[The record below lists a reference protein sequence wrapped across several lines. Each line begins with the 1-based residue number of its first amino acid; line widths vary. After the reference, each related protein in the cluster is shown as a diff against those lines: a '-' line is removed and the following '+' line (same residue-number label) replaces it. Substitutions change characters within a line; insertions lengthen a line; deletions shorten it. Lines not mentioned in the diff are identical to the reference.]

1 MVDIRYN
8 LEGGLFPIERIGPY
22 TWKEFVER
30 VNSFHNYPSP
40 GVIIGGIM
48 IDITLAHISADT
60 EYHVIIETPTCLPDS
75 VQILTPC
82 TVGNDRLKIINLGR
96 YALSLF
102 DKYSGE
108 GIRVY
113 LDPKKLL
120 VWDEIETW
128 LLKRKP
134 KKEQDAERLR
144 EQIRMAGYDIYTFHP
159 VRIKPDYVK
168 KHSKGPIG
176 ICSICGEAYPLANG
190 AVCLG
195 CQGEAPYENTTSPV
209 IV

>member
-8 LEGGLFPIERIGPY
+8 LERGSSPIERIGPY
-22 TWKEFVER
+22 TWKEFIER
-30 VNSFHNYPSP
+30 VNSFHDYPSP
-40 GVIIGGIM
+40 GVIIGGIV
-48 IDITLAHISADT
+48 IDIALAHISKDVD
-60 EYHVIIETPTCLPDS
+60 YHVISETPSCLPDS
-75 VQILTPC
+75 VQLLTPC
-82 TVGNDRLKIINLGR
+82 TVGNNRLKIINLGR

-102 DKYSGE
+102 DKYSGD
-108 GIRVY
+108 GVRVY
-113 LDPKKLL
+113 LDPKKIQ

-128 LLKRKP
+128 LLKLKP

-144 EQIRMAGYDIYTFHP
+144 EQIRRAGRDIYTFHQ
-159 VRIKPDYVK
+159 VKIKAEYVK

-176 ICSICGEAYPLANG
+176 ICSICGEAYPLMNG

-195 CQGEAPYENTTSPV
+195 CQGESPYENTTSSV